1 MTTSK
6 RTGRGPFGILLAI
19 AGIVVALGALLA
31 LRAGARVGPEPDAAV
46 VTMGDASFQPA
57 TVTVKAGQSVTW
69 KNGSKLTHTATGSG
83 FDSGSIG
90 PGQSWTHTF
99 SKAGTYPYVCV
110 PHQAA
115 GMKGTVVVTE

>member
-6 RTGRGPFGILLAI
+6 RTKRGPLAI
-19 AGIVVALGALLA
+19 VLAVVAMAVTLGGMLA
-31 LRAGARVGPEPDAAV
+31 LRAGARAQPDPAAAV

-83 FDSGSIG
+83 FDSGNIA
-90 PGQSWTHTF
+90 PGQSWTNTF
-99 SKAGTYPYVCV
+99 TKAGTYPYVCV

>member
-1 MTTSK
+1 M
-6 RTGRGPFGILLAI
+6 GRGPLAILLTI
-19 AGIVVALGALLA
+19 AGIVVGLGALLA
-31 LRAGARVGPEPDAAV
+31 LRTGARAEADPRAAV

-83 FDSGSIG
+83 FDSGNIG